1 MSLLESKRTEP
12 TVCHISAEPELIHVD
27 CVSHIYPDGSV
38 GIHNLCF
45 KVQDKEI
52 VAICGGNGSGKST
65 LLEHLNG
72 LLSPSDG
79 CVSVFGKRLD
89 TQTKKDLWKDVGIVF
104 QRAEDQLFAPTV
116 LDDIMFG
123 PLNMGMSI
131 DDAKQV
137 ALEALKA
144 VGAEELVNKMPNYLS
159 GGQKRLVS
167 MAGVLAMKPK
177 IMALDEPTSDLDPNH
192 AEIIEKIILELK
204 NNGISGGQKRLV
216 SMAGVLAMKP
226 KIMALD
232 EPTSDLDPNHAEIIE
247 KIILELKNKYGIS
260 VVIATHDL
268 DLAAQIADRICIV
281 KSGSIIA
288 EGTPAEI
295 FYNSELLEE
304 AGLKKPKIVQ
314 IYDEFCKSRGLDHK
328 DRPVKVEELAKCF
341 TCG

>member
-1 MSLLESKRTEP
+1 MALLESKRTEP

-27 CVSHIYPDGSV
+27 CVSHIYPDGSL

-45 KVQDKEI
+45 KVQEKEI

-72 LLSPSDG
+72 LLTPSDG

-89 TQTKKDLWKDVGIVF
+89 AQTKKNLWKDVGIVF

-116 LDDIMFG
+116 LDDVMFG
-123 PLNMGMSI
+123 PLNMGMNI

-137 ALEALKA
+137 ALDALKA
-144 VGAEELVNKMPNYLS
+144 VGAEGLVNKMPNYL
-159 GGQKRLVS
+159 
-167 MAGVLAMKPK
+167 
-177 IMALDEPTSDLDPNH
+177 
-192 AEIIEKIILELK
+192 
-204 NNGISGGQKRLV
+204 SGGQKRLV

-314 IYDEFCKSRGLDHK
+314 IYDEFCKRRSIDHK